1 MKKVLILYFSAAGST
16 MRVAR
21 VMAQKLQEHCDV
33 HMLEVDNCQMTNLD
47 GYDALIVGTPV
58 FHGAPARAVTR
69 FFDQIAP
76 RKNVLPA
83 FIFSTHGLTSLNT
96 NRILA
101 RQLAQK
107 NIITIHDASY
117 LSPASDGVLIAPFI
131 KQFRY
136 FEKGIRQKIN
146 LDVARFVTKLGKGDY
161 TLKLPR
167 FTHLGILNAP
177 NAAIGKRLR
186 PTIHIIDELCNQC
199 GLCGKI
205 CPHNKCEIDPSCEYC
220 FKCVHNCSQ
229 GAMTLFEH
237 RPAKV
242 LLGYNGKKD

>member
-1 MKKVLILYFSAAGST
+1 

-21 VMAQKLQEHCDV
+21 VMANKLGQHCDV
-33 HMLEVDNCQMTNLD
+33 HMLEAENCPITNLE
-47 GYDALIVGTPV
+47 GYDALIVGTPCY
-58 FHGAPARAVTR
+58 HGGPARAITH
-69 FFDQIAP
+69 FFEKVQP
-76 RKNVLPA
+76 RKNPLPT

-101 RQLAQK
+101 KQLAKK
-107 NIITIHDASY
+107 NIITIHDAGY

-161 TLKLPR
+161 KLKLPR
-167 FTHLGILNAP
+167 FTHWGIVNAP
-177 NAAIGKRLR
+177 NAAAGKRLR
-186 PTIHIIDELCNQC
+186 PTIHIIDELCTRC
-199 GLCGKI
+199 GMCGKI
-205 CPHNKCEIDPSCEYC
+205 CPHNMNEHDPSCEYC
-220 FKCVHNCSQ
+220 FKCVHNCPQ
-229 GAMTLFEH
+229 GAMTLYKH

-242 LLGYNGKKD
+242 LLGCGKRDKDE